1 VCVLFYESTAG
12 TRSFGLLILLLLLLK
27 STELITEAAGDKSP
41 PTPFPAVKGDWLF
54 VAGN

>member
-12 TRSFGLLILLLLLLK
+12 TRSFGLLLLLLK